1 MYTEIVINKYP
12 QLLLVLSETNG
23 QKVHQ
28 FFGGPKVFFIIMTT
42 CWLLTVKIRKKNL
55 ISQKVEISPK

>member
-1 MYTEIVINKYP
+1 MDPMWMYTEIVINKYP

-28 FFGGPKVFFIIMTT
+28 FFGGPKVF
-42 CWLLTVKIRKKNL
+42 CYDDR
-55 ISQKVEISPK
+55 

>member
-1 MYTEIVINKYP
+1 MDPMWMYTEIVINKYP

-28 FFGGPKVFFIIMTT
+28 FFGGPKVFYYYDYYHMLFA
-42 CWLLTVKIRKKNL
+42 NG
-55 ISQKVEISPK
+55 